1 MRRARGADSLLT
13 GGGEV
18 RYGAGRLTG
27 RCRRRQP
34 LHRRVHGLLGHA
46 AEGREDWPATR
57 GVVRGG
63 GVAGKLPPPGPG
75 AFTAAWGGGER
86 TRVAPPLDVP
96 GPTACYCSR
105 PSCRCCF

>member
-63 GVAGKLPPPGPG
+63 GGGWQAAAPGPG
-75 AFTAAWGGGER
+75 CVHGCLGRRGTDAR
-86 TRVAPPLDVP
+86 CAP
-96 GPTACYCSR
+96 
-105 PSCRCCF
+105 F